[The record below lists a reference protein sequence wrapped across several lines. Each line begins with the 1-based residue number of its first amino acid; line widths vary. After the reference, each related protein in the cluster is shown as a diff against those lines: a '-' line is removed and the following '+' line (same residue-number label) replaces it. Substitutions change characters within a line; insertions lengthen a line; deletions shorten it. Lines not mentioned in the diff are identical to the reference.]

1 VATTFDKFQ
10 SEWFPDEPL
19 IRFRTGYVIARHHPQ
34 SLEAEV
40 RRRKMTLYLRESTTK
55 DLTILRRVGEP
66 IAHDIKV
73 RIESIDAAKTLVASQ
88 LERLSNQTERFLRT
102 APFGDWTCFQVAQAV
117 AYTNWQEEGM
127 LLCKG
132 GAPGVFITDKVGR
145 TGSPMQRINK
155 LLIGISTPDDLVPA
169 SVHIP
174 LPQSAREMIV
184 VEAIREELNL
194 R

>member
-1 VATTFDKFQ
+1 
-10 SEWFPDEPL
+10 
-19 IRFRTGYVIARHHPQ
+19 
-34 SLEAEV
+34 
-40 RRRKMTLYLRESTTK
+40 
-55 DLTILRRVGEP
+55 
-66 IAHDIKV
+66 
-73 RIESIDAAKTLVASQ
+73 
-88 LERLSNQTERFLRT
+88 
-102 APFGDWTCFQVAQAV
+102 
-117 AYTNWQEEGM
+117 M